1 MNVGVVFID
10 GEYTNTEF
18 IVDVSCSRAGDDMQ
32 HLV

>member
-18 IVDVSCSRAGDDMQ
+18 VVDFLGSKYSGY
-32 HLV
+32 